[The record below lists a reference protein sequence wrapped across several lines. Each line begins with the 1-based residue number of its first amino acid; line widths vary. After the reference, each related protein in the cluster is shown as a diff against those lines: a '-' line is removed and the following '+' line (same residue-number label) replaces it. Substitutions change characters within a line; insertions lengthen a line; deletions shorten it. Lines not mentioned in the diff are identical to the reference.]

1 MTSADPTF
9 TPHPPPRMPTSS
21 PAVSILIIS
30 YNTREMTLDCIRSII
45 RETTRHSYEII
56 VVDNQSK
63 DGSAEAIEAEFLQV
77 RLFRPTDNL
86 GFAGGNNLAAEHA
99 TGSRLLLLNPDTVV
113 LDGAI
118 DRLLDFAGRTPDAR
132 LWGGRA
138 VFPDGSTN
146 VTCWSDMTLW
156 SCVCRAVGLTWLRP
170 RSRLFNPESIHLWD
184 PLDKER
190 EVDVVVGCFL
200 LIDRELWTSL
210 GGFNLAFFMYGDE
223 VDLCMRA
230 RRHGARPRYTPDAKI
245 IHYGGGSESSS
256 EDKLV
261 KVFRG
266 RITVM
271 KVHWHP
277 AKARLGRWIMVAT
290 AGLRAV
296 ASSVLRPPQ
305 RRGGGRDGHTD
316 IWPAVF
322 RRRGEWSPGWDTGA
336 TRR

>member
-1 MTSADPTF
+1 
-9 TPHPPPRMPTSS
+9 MPTDA
-21 PAVSILIIS
+21 PTLSILIVS
-30 YNTREMTLDCIRSII
+30 YNTREMTMDCIRSII
-45 RETTRHSYEII
+45 RETKQYTYEII
-56 VVDNQSK
+56 VVDNHSS
-63 DGSAEAIEAEFLQV
+63 DGSAEAIEAEFPQV
-77 RLFRPTDNL
+77 RLFKRTDNL

-113 LDGAI
+113 LDGAL
-118 DRLLDFAGRTPDAR
+118 DRLLDFANRTPEAR
-132 LWGGRA
+132 LWGGCA

-156 SCVCRAVGLTWLRP
+156 SCFCRAAGLTWLRP
-170 RSRLFNPESIHLWD
+170 RSRLFNPESIHLWN

-200 LIDRELWTSL
+200 LIDQDLWKRL
-210 GGFNLAFFMYGDE
+210 GGFNRAFFMYGDE
-223 VDLCMRA
+223 VDLCLRA
-230 RRHGARPRYTPDAKI
+230 RQLGARPRYSPDAKI
-245 IHYGGGSESSS
+245 IHYGGGSETSS

-277 AKARLGRWIMVAT
+277 VKACLGQWIMVAT

-296 ASSVLRPPQ
+296 ASTVLRPPQ
-305 RRGGGRDGHTD
+305 RQGGGRDGRSD

-322 RRRGEWSPGWDTGA
+322 RRRGEWFSGWDTGVD
-336 TRR
+336 RH